1 MKEGMEEISPLLTS
15 KDVKPVG
22 KVVVGTVA
30 GDLHD
35 IGKNIVK
42 MLLSSV
48 GFAVYDLGVDVSA
61 EQFVHEIKRTE
72 ADIVAMSALL
82 TTTMNSMKVTIEEVR
97 KAGLRDKVKII
108 VGGCPDN

>member
-1 MKEGMEEISPLLTS
+1 MEKT
-15 KDVKPVG
+15 
-22 KVVVGTVA
+22 
-30 GDLHD
+30 
-35 IGKNIVK
+35 VK

-48 GFAVYDLGVDVSA
+48 GFVVYDLGVDVSA
-61 EQFVHEIKRTE
+61 EQFVDEVKRTE

-108 VGGCPDN
+108 VGGAPITEEFSREIGADAAAMDAGHGVRICKAWMQGSA